1 MARSRMGWSIVL
13 IGLMAAFLF
22 LDSYAALYL
31 MVITATVILC
41 SILAAL
47 YGSSN
52 IDASI
57 SMPGSL
63 RKRDSARGEIRL
75 KLQRNRILLRMKIN
89 VVIKNILTGEED
101 FHQIAVASEG
111 RREITIPFTLQNEL
125 CGCIE
130 VRVCKL
136 TIYDMFGIYRKT
148 LDVNSDAR
156 INVFPDTFHMDVKLM
171 PGRIEDSESIEYSC
185 EKPGDDRSETFGIR
199 EYQQGDD
206 IRNIHWKLTGKCD
219 DLMIK
224 MPSLPLE
231 NSVLLL
237 LETSN
242 SGVTDKKSYIYDAMA
257 EIYVTAGQTLINND
271 IAYRTAWY
279 DHENSRMFVF
289 DIENEDDFYNAAA
302 KMLCTPHK
310 EDAENT
316 CDHYIT
322 EFGEFDKAHI
332 MYITPENNSA
342 LSQIPVEIRQTVIV
356 CTYEKK
362 EFTGEDVTLHFCSPD
377 NYMHVMKYLEI

>member
-242 SGVTDKKSYIYDAMA
+242 SGVTDKK
-257 EIYVTAGQTLINND
+257 
-271 IAYRTAWY
+271 
-279 DHENSRMFVF
+279 
-289 DIENEDDFYNAAA
+289 
-302 KMLCTPHK
+302 
-310 EDAENT
+310 
-316 CDHYIT
+316 
-322 EFGEFDKAHI
+322 
-332 MYITPENNSA
+332 
-342 LSQIPVEIRQTVIV
+342 
-356 CTYEKK
+356 
-362 EFTGEDVTLHFCSPD
+362 
-377 NYMHVMKYLEI
+377 